1 MPELTPQST
10 TPAES
15 LPPTPSLTEPPADDP
30 PEAPPAIPPIIDP
43 AMFES
48 FPAFR
53 ETFLLYFPDPGANDA
68 LRAVGELLY
77 DMVLEYW
84 QHWPDHPEGLIRAQL
99 RAAVADLRHLQ
110 GFLAELATAE
120 DGSPTPHEAHLCR
133 VAGDVSRD
141 LATVAD
147 RVEKELGTWRGEV

>member
-10 TPAES
+10 PPNEP
-15 LPPTPSLTEPPADDP
+15 LPPTPPPTEPPADDP
-30 PEAPPAIPPIIDP
+30 PEGPPAIPPIIDP
-43 AMFES
+43 ARFED
-48 FPAFR
+48 FPTLR
-53 ETFLLYFPDPGANDA
+53 ETFLLYVTDPEANAA
-68 LRAVGELLY
+68 LRAGALLLY
-77 DMVLEYW
+77 HLILEYW
-84 QHWPDHPEGLIRAQL
+84 HYWPDHPEGLIRAQL

-110 GFLAELATAE
+110 GFLADVGGQ
-120 DGSPTPHEAHLCR
+120 DGDTSHETHLCR